1 METVHLSK
9 LEPELAAQLL
19 VGFAKRDPTGMLDER
34 QLPQRLARAA
44 CLLAT
49 SEDNKSQAVYVIR
62 IENGVAWVDFAKGF
76 GAMDWC
82 GVLGPVIEAQC
93 KGVRRVAF
101 QTARPGLVRRAK
113 AQGYTVRGWI
123 MGKDVQ

>member
-9 LEPELAAQLL
+9 LEPELAAQMLA
-19 VGFAKRDPTGMLDER
+19 GFAPLDPTGMHDER
-34 QLPQRLARAA
+34 ELPARLARSA

-49 SEDNKSQAVYVIR
+49 SEDNKSQAVYVLR
-62 IENGVAWVDFAKGF
+62 VHNGVAWVDFAKGF

-82 GVLGPVIEAQC
+82 AILGPVIEAQT

-101 QTARPGLVRRAK
+101 QTARPGLVRK
-113 AQGYTVRGWI
+113 AIKQGFTVRGWI
-123 MGKDVQ
+123 LGKDMQ